1 MCATTNCSL
10 ITKTSFFPSSS
21 SYFEIVATAP
31 INSRVLFGF
40 CQVQCTQSLPKSKVN
55 TVEKFKEETNCK
67 INSGFN
73 ENFSILPQGKDRK
86 GQLRQT
92 EERWKWLDDGR
103 GLIAALMLESE
114 FGRTFKL
121 STIFEEPYIKDL
133 RTNLNSSSRNPV
145 NVNRR
150 DRSDTHFTGI

>member
-1 MCATTNCSL
+1 M
-10 ITKTSFFPSSS
+10 
-21 SYFEIVATAP
+21 
-31 INSRVLFGF
+31 
-40 CQVQCTQSLPKSKVN
+40 QCTQSLPESKVI
-55 TVEKFKEETNCK
+55 TVKTFKVGTNCK
-67 INSGFN
+67 KNLRFN
-73 ENFSILPQGKDRK
+73 ENFSILPQGEDRK
-86 GQLRQT
+86 GQLKQT
-92 EERWKWLDDGR
+92 EERWNDWDDGR